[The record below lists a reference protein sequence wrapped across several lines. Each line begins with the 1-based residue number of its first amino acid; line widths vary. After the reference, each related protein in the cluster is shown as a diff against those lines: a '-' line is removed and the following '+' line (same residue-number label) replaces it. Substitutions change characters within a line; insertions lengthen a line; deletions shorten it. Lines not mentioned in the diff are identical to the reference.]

1 MLGRRRRAGRRTA
14 RRTTRRR
21 AVVAGPARRRSRRA
35 YRRSR
40 RRFRRRRILFGGAV
54 LLAAGGAAY
63 AGVKLAQKDADQIE
77 EYTGVPVEE
86 LNDEELQ
93 GAMDE
98 LGIQSME
105 MDEEDYAALEAEP
118 DYAPAEPVSP
128 PATAPA
134 GETSYLEELE
144 KLAALRDQGIIS
156 DEEFQAKKGQ
166 LLGL

>member
-1 MLGRRRRAGRRTA
+1 M
-14 RRTTRRR
+14 
-21 AVVAGPARRRSRRA
+21 

-63 AGVKLAQKDADQIE
+63 AGVKLAQKDADRIE
-77 EYTGVPVEE
+77 EYTGVPPEE
-86 LNDEELQ
+86 LNDEDLQ

-105 MDEEDYAALEAEP
+105 MSEEDYAALDAEAGPAP
-118 DYAPAEPVSP
+118 DEAPGE
-128 PATAPA
+128 
-134 GETSYLEELE
+134 ETSYLEELE
-144 KLAALRDQGIIS
+144 KLAALRDQGIIT

>member
-1 MLGRRRRAGRRTA
+1 M
-14 RRTTRRR
+14 
-21 AVVAGPARRRSRRA
+21 SRRA
-35 YRRSR
+35 YRRSA

-63 AGVKLAQKDADQIE
+63 AGVKLAQKDADRIE

-105 MDEEDYAALEAEP
+105 MAEEDYAALGAEP
-118 DYAPAEPVSP
+118 GGAPAEPAAEP
-128 PATAPA
+128 
-134 GETSYLEELE
+134 SYLEELE
-144 KLAALRDQGIIS
+144 KLAALRDQGIIT
-156 DEEFQAKKGQ
+156 DEEFQTKKGQ